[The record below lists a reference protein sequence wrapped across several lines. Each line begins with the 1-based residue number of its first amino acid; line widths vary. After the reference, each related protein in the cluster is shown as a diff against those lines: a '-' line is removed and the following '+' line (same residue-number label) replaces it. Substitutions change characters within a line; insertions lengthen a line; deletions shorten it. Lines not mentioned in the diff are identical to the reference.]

1 MNLYCCVCVLE
12 LGGVVD
18 DRHSMHEVVII
29 HYNDDDGSTLIF
41 VRRTYEIGV
50 VLALVEQYVRLG
62 PILLV
67 FDTYYW

>member
-1 MNLYCCVCVLE
+1 MYGTGVVLALDDQHVRLYCCMCVLE

-41 VRRTYEIGV
+41 VR
-50 VLALVEQYVRLG
+50 
-62 PILLV
+62 
-67 FDTYYW
+67 